1 MTMYKYSIIR
11 ITPNPVR
18 AESIN
23 VGFVVTSPHGVADV
37 RVLDSSVKIKAIT
50 NDYSMEKLDELKT

>member
-1 MTMYKYSIIR
+1 MTVYNYSIIR

-23 VGFVVTSPHGVADV
+23 IGLVVATPG
-37 RVLDSSVKIKAIT
+37 
-50 NDYSMEKLDELKT
+50 

>member
-1 MTMYKYSIIR
+1 MTDYKYSIIR

-23 VGFVVTSPHGVADV
+23 VGFVV
-37 RVLDSSVKIKAIT
+37 IT
-50 NDYSMEKLDELKT
+50 PAGPDIRILESAGKK